1 MSELTQDQK
10 FMQRAI
16 ALAKLGQ
23 YSTKPNPNVG
33 CVIIKDGQII
43 GEGYH
48 PKAGQPHAEVFAL
61 RRAGEHAKGATAYVT
76 LEPCAHYGR
85 TPPCAEALVKAQVKK
100 VIIACADPNP
110 LVAGQGVKIL
120 KDAGIEVEIGVCEQS
135 AKNLNLGFLKAMST
149 GQPYVRLKVASS
161 LDGRTA
167 MASGESKWI
176 TDAVARQDV
185 QHWRAISGAVITG
198 IQTVLADDC
207 ELNVRQLSI
216 YPPLNLPPVGRETYT
231 YSMSD
236 TTGEAPVFSQEMRSD
251 VAAQGELTVDL
262 ANIVQPKRIVLDR
275 QARLPIS
282 AQILQNPETVMVMT
296 PFRQDLA
303 DLGVIQFAPQPLD
316 QLLQQLCQQHQIYD
330 VLVEAGATLST
341 AFLQQG
347 LVDEM
352 ISYVAPTL
360 LGQTARPLFSAEF
373 NRMAEQFRFQL
384 LDVTQLGQDIRLRLR
399 PTQEMI

>member
-1 MSELTQDQK
+1 MSEFTQIHLSQDQYW
-10 FMQRAI
+10 MQQAI
-16 ALAKLGQ
+16 ELARLGQ

-33 CVIIKDGQII
+33 CVIVKDGQLI

-61 RRAGEHAKGATAYVT
+61 RQAGEHAKGATAYVT

-100 VIIACADPNP
+100 VVVACSDPNP
-110 LVAGQGVKIL
+110 LVAGKGVQIL
-120 KDAGIEVEIGVCEQS
+120 QAAGIEVETGICVET
-135 AKNLNLGFLKAMST
+135 AKTLNLGFLKAMST
-149 GQPYVRLKVASS
+149 GSPYVRLKIASS

-176 TDAVARQDV
+176 TGAIARQNV

-207 ELNVRQLSI
+207 ELNVRELDGIELS
-216 YPPLNLPPVGRETYT
+216 
-231 YSMSD
+231 
-236 TTGEAPVFSQEMRSD
+236 
-251 VAAQGELTVDL
+251 TV
-262 ANIVQPKRIVLDR
+262 VQPKRIVLDR
-275 QARLPIS
+275 QGQLPLS
-282 AQILQNPETVMVMT
+282 AKILKNPETVMVMT
-296 PFRQDLA
+296 PFRQELA
-303 DLGVIQFAPQPLD
+303 DLGVIQLAPQPLS
-316 QLLQQLCQQHQIYD
+316 QLLQTLTQQYQIYD

-360 LGQTARPLFSAEF
+360 LGQSARAMFNAEF
-373 NRMAEQFRFQL
+373 STMAEQLRFDL
-384 LDVTQLGQDIRLRLR
+384 VDVTQLGLDIRLILL
-399 PTQEMI
+399 PIQEMI